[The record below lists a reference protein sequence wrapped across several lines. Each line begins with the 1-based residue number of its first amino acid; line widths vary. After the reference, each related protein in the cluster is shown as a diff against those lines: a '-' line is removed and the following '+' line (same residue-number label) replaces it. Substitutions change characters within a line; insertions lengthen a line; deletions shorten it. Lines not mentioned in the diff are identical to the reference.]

1 MRLGIVGMLPGN
13 FRTFTKEQMEAI
25 RGLEFTGFG
34 FHFSS
39 DDVFDVTTE
48 DCEKYNQF
56 MAGEGLD
63 LVQFALTY
71 SECLFDPDPAVRESI
86 IKRINR
92 GLEIGRQINAHSC
105 LIRPGSLNPDGAW
118 TSHRDNHLPES
129 MDRLIETLTPIAQK
143 ADAEGV
149 TIIVETHAVSIMDS
163 PETCKA
169 VVDTI
174 GLDSLRIVMDFVN
187 HFQTLQ
193 QVYNSTD
200 RLNHIFDVM
209 GPIAPVAHV
218 KDIKVE
224 NGLVLHINEEMP
236 DEGELDLAQALRRFD
251 GLYPDGYGL
260 IEHLPMEKIPLAN
273 TNVRRIAAEN
283 GIDIH

>member
-1 MRLGIVGMLPGN
+1 M
-13 FRTFTKEQMEAI
+13 T
-25 RGLEFTGFG
+25 TG
-34 FHFSS
+34 
-39 DDVFDVTTE
+39 

-71 SECLFDPDPAVRESI
+71 GECLFDPDPAVRESI

-92 GLEIGRQINAHSC
+92 GVEIARQIHAHSC

-129 MDRLIETLTPIAQK
+129 MERLIETLTPIAQK

-149 TIIVETHAVSIMDS
+149 TMIVETHAVSIMDS
-163 PETCKA
+163 PETCEA
-169 VVDTI
+169 VVDAV
-174 GLDSLRIVMDFVN
+174 GLDSLCIVMDFVN
-187 HFQTLQ
+187 HFQTLR

-236 DEGELDLAQALRRFD
+236 GEGELDLAQALRRFD
-251 GLYPDGYGL
+251 GFYPEGYGL
-260 IEHLPMEKIPLAN
+260 IEHLPMEKIPAAN

>member
-25 RGLEFTGFG
+25 RALEFTGFG

-39 DDVFDVTTE
+39 DDVFDVTAG

-71 SECLFDPDPAVRESI
+71 SECLFAPDPTVTESVI
-86 IKRINR
+86 RRINR
-92 GLEIGRQINAHSC
+92 GLEIARQINAHSC

-129 MDRLIETLTPIAQK
+129 MERLIETLTPIAQK

-169 VVDTI
+169 VVDAV
-174 GLDSLRIVMDFVN
+174 GLDSLCIVMDFVN

-200 RLNHIFDVM
+200 RLNHIFDIM

-236 DEGELDLAQALRRFD
+236 GEGELDLAQALRRFD

-273 TNVRRIAAEN
+273 ANVRRIAAEN

>member
-13 FRTFTKEQMEAI
+13 FRTFTKEQLEAI
-25 RGLEFTGFG
+25 RSLEFTGFG

-39 DDVFDVTTE
+39 DDVFDVTAA
-48 DCEKYNQF
+48 DCERYNQF

-71 SECLFDPDPAVRESI
+71 SECLFDPDPVVRASI
-86 IKRINR
+86 IGRINR
-92 GLEIGRQINAHSC
+92 GAEIAQQLNAHGY

-118 TSHRDNHLPES
+118 TSHRDNHQPES
-129 MDRLIETLTPIAQK
+129 MERLIETLTPIAQK
-143 ADAEGV
+143 AEMEGV

-169 VVDTI
+169 VVDAV

-187 HFQTLQ
+187 HFQTLR

-209 GPIAPVAHV
+209 GPIAPIAHV
-218 KDIKVE
+218 KDIQVE

-236 DEGELDLAQALRRFD
+236 GEGELDLAQALRRFD

-260 IEHLPMEKIPLAN
+260 IEHLPMEKIPQAN
-273 TNVRRIAAEN
+273 ANVRRIAAQN

>member
-13 FRTFTKEQMEAI
+13 FRTFTKEHMEAI

-39 DDVFDVTTE
+39 DDVFDVTTG

-71 SECLFDPDPAVRESI
+71 SECLFDPDRAVRASVI
-86 IKRINR
+86 RRINR
-92 GLEIGRQINAHSC
+92 GVEIARQINAHSC

-129 MDRLIETLTPIAQK
+129 MERLIETLTPIAQK

-169 VVDTI
+169 VVDAV
-174 GLDSLRIVMDFVN
+174 GFDSLRIVMDFVN

-200 RLNHIFDVM
+200 RLNHIFDIM

-224 NGLVLHINEEMP
+224 NGLVLHINEERP
-236 DEGELDLAQALRRFD
+236 GEGELDLAQALRRFD
-251 GLYPDGYGL
+251 GFYPDGYGL

-273 TNVRRIAAEN
+273 ANVRRIAAEN

>member
-1 MRLGIVGMLPGN
+1 MRLGIVGMLPGD

-25 RGLEFTGFG
+25 RGLGFTGFG

-39 DDVFDVTTE
+39 DDVFDITTE

-71 SECLFDPDPAVRESI
+71 GECLFDPNPAVTESVI
-86 IKRINR
+86 RRINR
-92 GLEIGRQINAHSC
+92 GLEIARQINAHSC
-105 LIRPGSLNPDGAW
+105 LIRPGSLSPDGAW

-129 MDRLIETLTPIAQK
+129 MGRLIDTLKPIAQK

-169 VVDTI
+169 VVDAV

-187 HFQTLQ
+187 HFQTLR

-200 RLNHIFDVM
+200 RLNHIFDIM

-236 DEGELDLAQALRRFD
+236 GEGELDLAHALRRFD
-251 GLYPDGYGL
+251 GFYPDGYGL
-260 IEHLPMEKIPLAN
+260 IEHLPMEKIPTAN

>member
-13 FRTFTKEQMEAI
+13 FRAFTKEQMEAI

-48 DCEKYNQF
+48 DCERYNQF

-86 IKRINR
+86 IRRINR
-92 GLEIGRQINAHSC
+92 GVEIARQINAHSC

-169 VVDTI
+169 VVDTV
-174 GLDSLRIVMDFVN
+174 GLDSLCIVMDFVN
-187 HFQTLQ
+187 HFQTLR

-236 DEGELDLAQALRRFD
+236 GEGELDLVQALRRFD

-260 IEHLPMEKIPLAN
+260 IEHLPTEKIPLAN
-273 TNVRRIAAEN
+273 ANVRRIAAEN
-283 GIDIH
+283 GINIH

>member
-34 FHFSS
+34 FHFSC

-71 SECLFDPDPAVRESI
+71 GECLFDPNPTVRDSVI
-86 IKRINR
+86 RRINR
-92 GLEIGRQINAHSC
+92 GLEIARQINAHSC

-118 TSHRDNHLPES
+118 TSHRDNHLPAS
-129 MDRLIETLTPIAQK
+129 MERLIDTLKPIAQK

-149 TIIVETHAVSIMDS
+149 TIIVETHAISIMDS

-169 VVDTI
+169 VVDTV

-236 DEGELDLAQALRRFD
+236 GEGELDLVQALRRFD

-260 IEHLPMEKIPLAN
+260 IEHLPMEKIPTAN
-273 TNVRRIAAEN
+273 ANVRRIAAEN

>member
-25 RGLEFTGFG
+25 RRLEFTGFG

-71 SECLFDPDPAVRESI
+71 SECLFDPNPTVRGSVI
-86 IKRINR
+86 RRINR
-92 GLEIGRQINAHSC
+92 GVEIARQINAHSC

-129 MDRLIETLTPIAQK
+129 MERLIETLTPIAQK

-169 VVDTI
+169 VVDAV
-174 GLDSLRIVMDFVN
+174 GLDRLRIVMDFVN

-236 DEGELDLAQALRRFD
+236 GEGELDLVQALRRFD

-273 TNVRRIAAEN
+273 ANVRRIAAEN

>member
-25 RGLEFTGFG
+25 RALEFTGFG

-39 DDVFDVTTE
+39 DDVFDITTA

-56 MAGEGLD
+56 MVGEGLD

-71 SECLFDPDPAVRESI
+71 SECLFDPNPVVRESI
-86 IKRINR
+86 IRRINR
-92 GLEIGRQINAHSC
+92 GAEIAQQINAHGY

-118 TSHRDNHLPES
+118 TSHRDNHRSES
-129 MDRLIETLTPIAQK
+129 MERLIETLTPIAQK
-143 ADAEGV
+143 AEMEGV
-149 TIIVETHAVSIMDS
+149 TIIVETHAV
-163 PETCKA
+163 
-169 VVDTI
+169 

-187 HFQTLQ
+187 HFQTLR

-209 GPIAPVAHV
+209 GPIAPIAHV

-251 GLYPDGYGL
+251 ALYPDGYGL

-273 TNVRRIAAEN
+273 TNVRRIASEN

>member
-25 RGLEFTGFG
+25 RALEFTGFG

-71 SECLFDPDPAVRESI
+71 SECLFDPDSAVRESI
-86 IKRINR
+86 IRRINR
-92 GLEIGRQINAHSC
+92 GVEIARQINAHSC

-129 MDRLIETLTPIAQK
+129 MERLIETLTPIAQK
-143 ADAEGV
+143 ADAESV

-169 VVDTI
+169 IVDTV
-174 GLDSLRIVMDFVN
+174 GLDSLCIVMDFVN
-187 HFQTLQ
+187 HFQTLR

-200 RLNHIFDVM
+200 RLNHIFDIM

-236 DEGELDLAQALRRFD
+236 GEGELDLAQALRRFD
-251 GLYPDGYGL
+251 GFYPDGYGL

-273 TNVRRIAAEN
+273 TNVRRIAAKN
-283 GIDIH
+283 GINIH

>member
-25 RGLEFTGFG
+25 RALEFTGCG

-48 DCEKYNQF
+48 DCERYNQF

-71 SECLFDPDPAVRESI
+71 GECLFDPDPTVRESV

-92 GLEIGRQINAHSC
+92 GVEIARQINAHSC

-129 MDRLIETLTPIAQK
+129 MERLIETLTPIAQK

-169 VVDTI
+169 VVDTV

-193 QVYNSTD
+193 QVYNSAD
-200 RLNHIFDVM
+200 RLNHIFDIM

-236 DEGELDLAQALRRFD
+236 GEGELDLAQALRRFD

-260 IEHLPMEKIPLAN
+260 IEHLPIEKIPIAN

>member
-48 DCEKYNQF
+48 DCERYNQF

-71 SECLFDPDPAVRESI
+71 SECLFDPDPTVRESVI
-86 IKRINR
+86 RRINR
-92 GLEIGRQINAHSC
+92 GLEIARQINAHSS
-105 LIRPGSLNPDGAW
+105 LIRPGSLNPHGSW

-129 MDRLIETLTPIAQK
+129 MERLIETLTPIAQK

-169 VVDTI
+169 VVDAV

-224 NGLVLHINEEMP
+224 KRLGP
-236 DEGELDLAQALRRFD
+236 P
-251 GLYPDGYGL
+251 Y
-260 IEHLPMEKIPLAN
+260 
-273 TNVRRIAAEN
+273 
-283 GIDIH
+283 

>member
-25 RGLEFTGFG
+25 RALEFTGFG

-56 MAGEGLD
+56 MAGEALD
-63 LVQFALTY
+63 LVQFAITY
-71 SECLFDPDPAVRESI
+71 SECLFDPDSAVRESI
-86 IKRINR
+86 IRRINR
-92 GLEIGRQINAHSC
+92 GAEIAGQLNAHSY
-105 LIRPGSLNPDGAW
+105 LIRPGSLNPDGPW

-129 MDRLIETLTPIAQK
+129 MEHLTETLTPIARK

-169 VVDTI
+169 VVDAV
-174 GLDSLRIVMDFVN
+174 GFDSLRIVMDFVN

-193 QVYNSTD
+193 QVYHSTD

-224 NGLVLHINEEMP
+224 NGLVLHINEEVP
-236 DEGELDLAQALRRFD
+236 GEGELDLVQALRRFD
-251 GLYPDGYGL
+251 GYYPDGYGL
-260 IEHLPMEKIPLAN
+260 IEHLSMEKIPLAN
-273 TNVRRIAAEN
+273 ANVRRIAAEN

>member
-1 MRLGIVGMLPGN
+1 MRLGIVGMLPGD

-34 FHFSS
+34 FHFSC
-39 DDVFDVTTE
+39 DDVFDITTE

-71 SECLFDPDPAVRESI
+71 GECLFDPDPAVTESVI
-86 IKRINR
+86 RRINR
-92 GLEIGRQINAHSC
+92 GLEIARQINAHSC

-118 TSHRDNHLPES
+118 TSHRDNHLSES
-129 MDRLIETLTPIAQK
+129 MERLIDTLKPIAQK

-169 VVDTI
+169 VVDTV

-187 HFQTLQ
+187 HFQTLR

-236 DEGELDLAQALRRFD
+236 GEGELDLAHALRRFD
-251 GLYPDGYGL
+251 GFYPDGYGL
-260 IEHLPMEKIPLAN
+260 IEHLPMEKIPAAN

>member
-1 MRLGIVGMLPGN
+1 MRLGIVGMLPGD

-34 FHFSS
+34 FHFSC
-39 DDVFDVTTE
+39 DDVFDITTE

-56 MAGEGLD
+56 VAGEGLD

-71 SECLFDPDPAVRESI
+71 GECLFDPDPAVTESVI
-86 IKRINR
+86 RRINR
-92 GLEIGRQINAHSC
+92 GLEIARQINAHSC

-129 MDRLIETLTPIAQK
+129 MERLIDTLKPIAQK

-169 VVDTI
+169 VVDAV

-187 HFQTLQ
+187 HFQTLR

-200 RLNHIFDVM
+200 RLNHIFDIM
-209 GPIAPVAHV
+209 GPIAPRGACQGHQ
-218 KDIKVE
+218 
-224 NGLVLHINEEMP
+224 G
-236 DEGELDLAQALRRFD
+236 GEWF
-251 GLYPDGYGL
+251 GSPY
-260 IEHLPMEKIPLAN
+260 
-273 TNVRRIAAEN
+273 
-283 GIDIH
+283 

>member
-149 TIIVETHAVSIMDS
+149 TIIVETHAVSIMGS